1 MLHIHDDQPTTVPMA
16 YEPRAYEDHKAQRA
30 ANAVTDDDDG
40 VQFMGRLLV
49 FAALMT
55 AVAAT
60 LVVVML

>member
-1 MLHIHDDQPTTVPMA
+1 MIHIHDDQPTTVPMA
-16 YEPRAYEDHKAQRA
+16 YEPSWYEKQKAAPTAQTA
-30 ANAVTDDDDG
+30 SEDDDG

>member
-1 MLHIHDDQPTTVPMA
+1 MHIIQDDPVTTIPMA
-16 YEPRAYEDHKAQRA
+16 YSPEWYEKQKAAHA
-30 ANAVTDDDDG
+30 ASEITDDDG